1 MGWVSVCKVNYVKP
15 DFPFSAQIDD
25 KRIGIYIIDG
35 EYFAMQDICPH
46 ANALLSQGLMDGE
59 TVECPLHGALF
70 DVRTGQCLREPGDR
84 DLETYPV
91 RIKGD
96 QIEVNLGVDSGG

>member
-1 MGWVSVCKVNYVKP
+1 MGWVSVCKVNYVKL

-25 KRIGIYIIDG
+25 KRIGVYIIDG

-46 ANALLSQGLMDGE
+46 ANALLSQGFMDGE

>member
-1 MGWVSVCKVNYVKP
+1 
-15 DFPFSAQIDD
+15 
-25 KRIGIYIIDG
+25 
-35 EYFAMQDICPH
+35 MQDICPH
-46 ANALLSQGLMDGE
+46 ANALLSQGFMDGE

-96 QIEVNLGVDSGG
+96 QIEVDLGVDSGG